1 MSQVNPTSNFKLTSL
16 IVGID
21 GEDTMVGINNLLQ
34 LQYIEDIKSASTQI
48 FITITDTAEGSLSK
62 INGMEPVYISFDD
75 DQENTFTNTF
85 IVYDVQ
91 GRMIKDGKSKG
102 TLCCCS
108 PDLVNNAATKVSR
121 RFGTGGGKQIDK
133 IVGEDILTDLLA
145 TNRGIIVEPTKNKF
159 SFISSYWSPFTMI
172 QYLASKAIP
181 AEGKDSSNA
190 SAGYA
195 FFENAD
201 GYIFQSYDK
210 FANDA
215 AKDKIAYRFVAGF
228 ETADVRPNTNLEYT
242 DVSSL
247 TVVEN
252 GDILMGLNIGS
263 YNSKVMTFDMMDNGY
278 AESDFNIHK
287 YYNSVP
293 KMNGDVTLPKYF
305 EKFKKNSV
313 PTRIMSK
320 VVHRALYT
328 EGTFTKDLT
337 KVLAQSSLR
346 EKLFYNKKVEVEFIG
361 SLNHKVGEIVE
372 LTTYKGKDRV
382 FDAENSGKYVIG
394 RVEREYVSSNSNMV
408 TKLILYTDSAGSVS
422 TTSPV
427 SYTHLR
433 AHET

>member
-145 TNRGIIVEPTKNKF
+145 TNRGVVVEPTKNKF

-320 VVHRALYT
+320 VVHSALYT

-361 SLNHKVGEIVE
+361 SLKHKVGEIVE
-372 LTTYKGKDRV
+372 LTTYKGKDRAY
-382 FDAENSGKYVIG
+382 DAENSGKYVIG

-422 TTSPV
+422 TTSHKDN
-427 SYTHLR
+427 TQNGLLK
-433 AHET
+433 

>member
-1 MSQVNPTSNFKLTSL
+1 MSQVSPTSNFKLTSL

-21 GEDTMVGINNLLQ
+21 GEDTMIGINNLLQ

-62 INGMEPVYISFDD
+62 ISGMEPVYISFDD
-75 DQENTFTNTF
+75 DKKNTFTNTF
-85 IVYDVQ
+85 IVYDIQ

-133 IVGEDILTDLLA
+133 IVGDDILRDLLS
-145 TNRGIIVEPTKNKF
+145 TDRGVIVESTKNKF

-181 AEGKDSSNA
+181 AEGKDSQNA

-201 GYIFQSYDK
+201 GYVFQSYDK

-215 AKDKIAYRFVAGF
+215 AKDKINYRFVAGF
-228 ETADVRPNTNLEYT
+228 ETADVRPNSNKEYT

-287 YYNSVP
+287 YYKSVP

-320 VVHRALYT
+320 VVHSALYT

-346 EKLFYNKKVEVEFIG
+346 EKLFYNKKVEIEFIG
-361 SLNHKVGEIVE
+361 SLNHKVGELAE
-372 LTTYKGKDRV
+372 LTTYKGKDRE

-422 TTSPV
+422 TTSHKDN
-427 SYTHLR
+427 TQNGLLK
-433 AHET
+433 

>member
-1 MSQVNPTSNFKLTSL
+1 MSQVSPTSNFKLTSL

-21 GEDTMVGINNLLQ
+21 GEDTMIGINNLLQ

-62 INGMEPVYISFDD
+62 ISGMEPVYISFDD
-75 DQENTFTNTF
+75 DKKNTFTNTF
-85 IVYDVQ
+85 IVYDIQ

-133 IVGEDILTDLLA
+133 IVGDDILRDLLS
-145 TNRGIIVEPTKNKF
+145 TDRGVIVESTKNKF

-181 AEGKDSSNA
+181 AEGIDSQYA

-201 GYIFQSYDK
+201 GYVFQSYDK

-215 AKDKIAYRFVAGF
+215 AKDKINYRFVAGF
-228 ETADVRPNTNLEYT
+228 ETADVRPNSNKEYT

-287 YYNSVP
+287 YYKSVP

-320 VVHRALYT
+320 VVHSALYT

-346 EKLFYNKKVEVEFIG
+346 EKLFYNKKVEIEFIG
-361 SLNHKVGEIVE
+361 SLNHKVGELAE
-372 LTTYKGKDRV
+372 LTTYKGKDRE

-408 TKLILYTDSAGSVS
+408 TKLTLYTDSAGSVS
-422 TTSPV
+422 TTSHKDN
-427 SYTHLR
+427 TQNGLLK
-433 AHET
+433 

>member
-1 MSQVNPTSNFKLTSL
+1 MSEVNATSNFKLTSL
-16 IVGID
+16 IVGIN
-21 GEDTMVGINNLLQ
+21 GEDTMVGINQLLQ

-62 INGMEPVYISFDD
+62 INGMEPVFISFEDSN
-75 DQENTFTNTF
+75 ENVFTNNF
-85 IVYDVQ
+85 MVYDVQ

-108 PDLVNNAATKVSR
+108 PDLINNAATKVSR
-121 RFGTGGGKQIDK
+121 RFGTGGGEKIDK
-133 IVGEDILTDLLA
+133 IVRDDILTNLLS
-145 TNRGIIVEPTKNKF
+145 TQRSITVEPTKNKF

-172 QYLASKAIP
+172 QYLASKSIP
-181 AEGKDSSNA
+181 ATDKDSQNA

-201 GYIFQSYDK
+201 GYVFQSYDK

-215 AKDKIAYRFVAGF
+215 AKDKIDYRLVAGF
-228 ETADVRPNTNLEYT
+228 ETADVKPNTNKEYT
-242 DVSSL
+242 NVSSL

-293 KMNGDVTLPKYF
+293 KLNGDVKLPTYF
-305 EKFKKNSV
+305 DKFKKNTV

-320 VVHRALYT
+320 VVHTALYT

-346 EKLFYNKKVEVEFIG
+346 EKLFYNKKVEVEFVG
-361 SLNHKVGEIVE
+361 SLNHKVGELVE

-382 FDAENSGKYVIG
+382 FDAENSGIYVIG
-394 RVEREYVSSNSNMV
+394 RVEREFVSSNSNMV
-408 TKLILYTDSAGSVS
+408 TKLILYTDSAGSVG
-422 TTSPV
+422 TTSHKDN
-427 SYTHLR
+427 TQNGLLK
-433 AHET
+433 

>member
-1 MSQVNPTSNFKLTSL
+1 MSQENPTSNFKLTSL

-21 GEDTMVGINNLLQ
+21 GEDTMVGINQLLQ
-34 LQYIEDIKSASTQI
+34 LTYIEDIKSASTQI
-48 FITITDTAEGSLSK
+48 FITITDTAGGNLSK
-62 INGMEPVYISFDD
+62 INGMEPVLISFEDGD
-75 DQENTFTNTF
+75 ENVFTNNYM
-85 IVYDVQ
+85 VYDVQ

-108 PDLVNNAATKVSR
+108 PDLINNAATKVSR
-121 RFGTGGGKQIDK
+121 RFGTGGGEKIDK
-133 IVGEDILTDLLA
+133 IVRDDILRNLLS
-145 TNRGIIVEPTKNKF
+145 TQRSITVEPTKNKF

-172 QYLASKAIP
+172 QYLASKSIP
-181 AEGKDSSNA
+181 ASGKDSKNA

-201 GYIFQSYDK
+201 GYVFQSYDK

-215 AKDKIAYRFVAGF
+215 AKDKIDYRFVAGF
-228 ETADVRPNTNLEYT
+228 ETADIKPNTNKEYT
-242 DVSSL
+242 EVSSL

-287 YYNSVP
+287 YYSSVP
-293 KMNGDVTLPKYF
+293 KLNGDIKLPTYF
-305 EKFKKNSV
+305 DKFKKNTV

-320 VVHRALYT
+320 VLHTALYT

-346 EKLFYNKKVEVEFIG
+346 EKLFYNKKVEVEFVG
-361 SLNHKVGEIVE
+361 SLNHKVGELVE
-372 LTTYKGKDRV
+372 LTTYKGKDRI
-382 FDAENSGKYVIG
+382 FDAENSGIYVIG

-422 TTSPV
+422 TTSHKDN
-427 SYTHLR
+427 TQNGLLK
-433 AHET
+433 

>member
-1 MSQVNPTSNFKLTSL
+1 MSQVSPTSNFKLTSL

-21 GEDTMVGINNLLQ
+21 GEDTMIGINNLLQ

-62 INGMEPVYISFDD
+62 ISGMEPVYISFDD
-75 DQENTFTNTF
+75 DKKNTFTNTF
-85 IVYDVQ
+85 IVYDIQ

-145 TNRGIIVEPTKNKF
+145 TNRGVVVEPTKNKF

-287 YYNSVP
+287 YYKSVP

-320 VVHRALYT
+320 VVHSALYT

-361 SLNHKVGEIVE
+361 SLNHKVGELAE
-372 LTTYKGKDRV
+372 LTTYKGKDRE

-408 TKLILYTDSAGSVS
+408 TKLTLYTDSAGSVS
-422 TTSPV
+422 TTSHKDN
-427 SYTHLR
+427 TQNGLLK
-433 AHET
+433 

>member
-228 ETADVRPNTNLEYT
+228 ETADVRPNTNLEYI

-320 VVHRALYT
+320 VVHSALYT

-422 TTSPV
+422 TTSHKDN
-427 SYTHLR
+427 TQNGLLK
-433 AHET
+433 

>member
-1 MSQVNPTSNFKLTSL
+1 MSQVNTTSNFKLNSL
-16 IVGID
+16 IIGID
-21 GEDTMVGINNLLQ
+21 GQDTMVGINQLLQ
-34 LQYIEDIKSASTQI
+34 LRYIEDIKSASTQI

-62 INGMEPVYISFDD
+62 ISGMEPVYIEFED
-75 DQENTFTNTF
+75 DQENKFINDF
-85 IVYDVQ
+85 IVYDIQ

-133 IVGEDILTDLLA
+133 IVGEDILTDILGTA
-145 TNRGIIVEPTKNKF
+145 REIVVETTKNKF
-159 SFISSYWSPFTMI
+159 SFISAYWSPFTII

-181 AEGKDSSNA
+181 AKDKDSQNA

-201 GYIFQSYDK
+201 GYTFQSYDK
-210 FANDA
+210 FAHDA
-215 AKDKIAYRFVAGF
+215 EKNKVDHRFVGGF
-228 ETADVRPNTNLEYT
+228 ESADIRPNTNKEYI
-242 DVSSL
+242 DVNSV

-263 YNSKVMTFDMMDNGY
+263 YNSKVMTFDMMDNAY
-278 AESDFNIHK
+278 VESDFNIHK

-293 KMNGDVTLPKYF
+293 KMNGDVTLPTYF
-305 EKFKKNSV
+305 EKFKKNQV

-320 VVHRALYT
+320 VMHTALYT

-346 EKLFYNKKVEVEFIG
+346 EKLFYNKKVEIEFIG
-361 SLNHKVGEIVE
+361 TLTPKVGQIAE
-372 LTTYKGKDRV
+372 LTTYKGRGRA

-408 TKLILYTDSAGSVS
+408 TKLTLYTDSAGSVS
-422 TTSPV
+422 TTSHKDN
-427 SYTHLR
+427 TQNGLLK
-433 AHET
+433 

>member
-1 MSQVNPTSNFKLTSL
+1 MSEVNATSNFKLTSL
-16 IVGID
+16 IVGIN
-21 GEDTMVGINNLLQ
+21 GEDTMVGINQLLQ

-62 INGMEPVYISFDD
+62 INGMEPVFISFEDGD
-75 DQENTFTNTF
+75 ENVFTNNYM
-85 IVYDVQ
+85 VYDVQ

-108 PDLVNNAATKVSR
+108 PDLINNAATKVSR
-121 RFGTGGGKQIDK
+121 RFGTGGGEKIDK
-133 IVGEDILTDLLA
+133 IVRDDILTNLLS
-145 TNRGIIVEPTKNKF
+145 TQRSITVEPTKNKF

-172 QYLASKAIP
+172 QYLASKSIP
-181 AEGKDSSNA
+181 ATDKDSQNA

-201 GYIFQSYDK
+201 GYVFQSYDK

-215 AKDKIAYRFVAGF
+215 AKDKIDYRLVAGF
-228 ETADVRPNTNLEYT
+228 ETADVKPNTNKEYT
-242 DVSSL
+242 NVSSL

-293 KMNGDVTLPKYF
+293 KLNGDVKLPTYF
-305 EKFKKNSV
+305 DKFKKNTV

-320 VVHRALYT
+320 VVHTALYT

-346 EKLFYNKKVEVEFIG
+346 EKLFYNKKVEVEFVG
-361 SLNHKVGEIVE
+361 SLNHKVGELVE

-382 FDAENSGKYVIG
+382 FDAENSGIYVIG
-394 RVEREYVSSNSNMV
+394 RVEREFVSSNSNMV

-422 TTSPV
+422 TTSHKDN
-427 SYTHLR
+427 TQNGLLK
-433 AHET
+433 